1 MRTASG
7 RRLTTLAFV
16 ATLLPSAACASGQ
29 ATTVDDVL
37 VMTVA
42 APTVTDFDDYVAN
55 AKGFYDKH
63 GVTVERVKS
72 GTAAQSVQLLAT
84 GDAEIGRGLANS
96 IQVRQ
101 RTGGELD
108 FVDVADPMIRPAYV
122 MNSAG
127 IRDWRDLE
135 GQPVGITSV
144 TDQGTIVTAQALERH
159 GIDAD
164 SVEMVPTGGTAS
176 RLSAMD
182 AGGIKATLLLPPVNF
197 TSEDEGMTRLGYL
210 PEALGPA
217 YQFSFTGIVVRES
230 WAEQH
235 RDQLVRYLQAR
246 DDALRWLHDPANAE
260 EAARIL
266 AKETDIP
273 LDQARKTYNLLFR
286 SSVDSFAKRIGVSIP
301 AGQSVLEGLRLTGL
315 LRDDSVRIEEFVDDS
330 YAAAARKA
338 NS

>member
-1 MRTASG
+1 MRTIA
-7 RRLTTLAFV
+7 RRLTAFALA
-16 ATLLPSAACASGQ
+16 ATLMSSAACANSR
-29 ATTVDDVL
+29 ASSDDDVL

-55 AKGFYDKH
+55 AKGFYTKH

-96 IQVRQ
+96 IQVRH
-101 RTGGELD
+101 RTGGALD
-108 FVDVADPMIRPAYV
+108 FIDIADPMIRPAYV
-122 MNSAG
+122 MNTDG
-127 IRDWRDLE
+127 IHDWNDLE
-135 GQPVGITSV
+135 GKPVGITSV

-159 GIDAD
+159 GLGVD
-164 SVEMVPTGGTAS
+164 SVEMVPTGGTAN
-176 RLSAMD
+176 RLSAMK

-197 TSEDEGMTRLGYL
+197 TSESKGMVRLGYL
-210 PEALGPA
+210 PETLGPD
-217 YQFSFTGIVVRES
+217 YQFSFTGIVVRQS

-260 EAARIL
+260 EAAGIL
-266 AKETDIP
+266 AKKTDIP
-273 LDQARKTYNLLFR
+273 LDQARKTYDLLFR
-286 SSVDSFAKRIGVSIP
+286 SSVDSFAERIGVSIP

-315 LRDDSVRIEEFVDDS
+315 LRGDSARIEDFVDDS